1 MPLSLQEMSDR
12 FEIQDLL
19 VAYCYAVDNRD
30 YDALDAV
37 FTPDAVIDYSEMV
50 GLKGSLTEIK
60 TFLQNSLAAIKAC
73 QHAISTTQYSIDGD
87 TAKTRTA
94 VYNPMVLDEN
104 GTEHVMVFGLWYL
117 HDYIRTAE
125 GWRISRLYEQ
135 RCYSENVPE
144 WVKAST
150 Q

>member
-19 VAYCYAVDNRD
+19 VAYCYAVDDRD
-30 YDALDAV
+30 FDALDAV

-50 GLKGSLTEIK
+50 GVKGNPAEIK
-60 TFLQNSLAAIKAC
+60 AFLRESLAGIKAI
-73 QHAISTTQYSIDGD
+73 QHAVSTTQYMIDGD

-94 VYNPMVLDEN
+94 VYNPMVLDDN
-104 GTEHVMVFGLWYL
+104 GAEHVMVFGLWYH
-117 HDYIRTAE
+117 HDYVRTAD

-144 WVKAST
+144 WVKALT